1 MGKNHSKGFFG
12 QNTGLL
18 INSSSNSEPFF
29 FIRCIKKNPD
39 GTWEKPSRGEGRVI
53 KCSLEEIVMMLE
65 VLNRKCLNWSSY
77 HSFKDIETQITFEWE
92 DEKAR
97 TLWIK
102 IDKYSKMLGFAEA
115 EILRRLLTHFLEE
128 KIVHATV
135 SSIDTVKNK
144 SMKKNFFDKLSQ
156 DINNDTM
163 VEKHDSPPDIE
174 IITAPIEQKARDFT
188 KEKANVEGSIQGET
202 KKALLI
208 QFNSGD
214 ELWIPKSTIHGK
226 YVPKKNKAQKFLID
240 DWILKKNKIIS

>member
-18 INSSSNSEPFF
+18 INSASNSEPFF

-39 GTWEKPSRGEGRVI
+39 GAWEKPSRGEGRVI
-53 KCSLEEIVMMLE
+53 KCSLEEIVLMLE

-77 HSFKDIETQITFEWE
+77 HTFNDIETQITFEWE
-92 DEKAR
+92 DEQAR

-102 IDKYSKMLGFAEA
+102 IDKYSKILNFAQA

-135 SSIDTVKNK
+135 SSKDHIKNN
-144 SMKKNFFDKLSQ
+144 SEKKMSYDKPG
-156 DINNDTM
+156 NDVLDDVMSDRLEHVPKKTRNIAFND
-163 VEKHDSPPDIE
+163 KNS
-174 IITAPIEQKARDFT
+174 RNFT
-188 KEKANVEGSIQGET
+188 KEEVNIEGSIQGET

-208 QFNSGD
+208 QFNSGE
-214 ELWIPKSTIHGK
+214 ELWIPKSTIRGK
-226 YVPKKNKAQKFLID
+226 YMPKKNKGQKFLID
-240 DWILKKNKIIS
+240 DWILKKNNIIS

>member
-1 MGKNHSKGFFG
+1 MVKTHSKSFFG
-12 QNTGLL
+12 QNTGLI

-29 FIRCIKKNPD
+29 FIRCIKKKHD
-39 GTWEKPSRGEGRVI
+39 GNWEKPSRGEGKVI

-65 VLNRKCLNWSSY
+65 VLNRSCANWSSY
-77 HSFKDIETQITFEWE
+77 HSFKDNQTQIVFEWE

-102 IDKYSKMLGFAEA
+102 IDKYSKMLNYAQA

-135 SSIDTVKNK
+135 SSIDTVKNN
-144 SMKKNFFDKLSQ
+144 SGKNNSFDKLSR
-156 DINNDTM
+156 DVNKDTTFDKNDAPPEKERINASLD
-163 VEKHDSPPDIE
+163 
-174 IITAPIEQKARDFT
+174 QKVRDFT
-188 KEKANVEGSIQGET
+188 KEKANVNGSIQGET

-208 QFNSGD
+208 QFTSGD

-226 YVPKKNKAQKFLID
+226 YLPKKNKDQKFLID
-240 DWILKKNKIIS
+240 DWILKKNQIIS